1 MGPLGG
7 QKQVS
12 WLGVS
17 ALLEPLIIS
26 WRHHSNCPGIEI
38 YQTQPNLIQK
48 LSTIEPINLPNSSI
62 KFDFQTQWNPVKL
75 NWMFYI
81 IIQNK
86 EYFFSD
92 A

>member
-1 MGPLGG
+1 MGLLGG
-7 QKQVS
+7 QQQVS

-48 LSTIEPINLPNSSI
+48 LSTIEPIHLPNSSI
-62 KFDFQTQWNPVKL
+62 KFDFRTQWNPVKL
-75 NWMFYI
+75 NRMFYT